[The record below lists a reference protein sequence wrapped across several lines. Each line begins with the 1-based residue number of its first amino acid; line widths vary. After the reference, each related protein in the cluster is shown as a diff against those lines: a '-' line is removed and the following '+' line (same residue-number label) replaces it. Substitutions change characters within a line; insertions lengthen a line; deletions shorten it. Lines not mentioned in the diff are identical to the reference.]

1 MTNGEGKKIQQLHLL
16 IALGAFVPSR
26 TAAMLSAVH
35 HYNHTLPEVE
45 DWTHSY
51 STVMNTY
58 ITIQYSFTYEKQ
70 NKTFQNS
77 HLKISFNIVK
87 G

>member
-1 MTNGEGKKIQQLHLL
+1 ML
-16 IALGAFVPSR
+16 IALGAFAPFHI
-26 TAAMLSAVH
+26 AAVLSAVH
-35 HYNHTLPEVE
+35 HNNHTLPEVE

-70 NKTFQNS
+70 KKLFQTFIWKLAS
-77 HLKISFNIVK
+77 I
-87 G
+87 